1 MPATEPST
9 APWKPWS
16 AFVSCVCIWGSTF
29 LVIRI
34 GNAAVPPLWGATLR
48 LVVAGV
54 ILFGLAAVL
63 RQPLPRGAALRAA
76 ATYGLFQFGGN
87 FSLLYWGETVVPSG
101 MAAVIF
107 ATIPLSTALFT
118 RAFGLE
124 QLTRAKIV
132 GAVVALAGVALIMSS
147 RLERAGLIPMLAILI
162 ATWLA
167 CIGTIAL
174 KKGPR
179 QPVIP
184 LNAVACAVGAPV
196 CFALSVL
203 AGEPRALPATA
214 AAVIPIVYLAV
225 AGSVG
230 AFVIFT
236 WLVGRWPITR
246 TSYIAV
252 LLPLVALTL
261 GTLVLGERFSP
272 AAIAGSAVVL
282 IGVAIGLQIVR
293 APGARPAAGVRP

>member
-1 MPATEPST
+1 MTSESVPA
-9 APWKPWS
+9 WKPWI
-16 AFVSCVCIWGSTF
+16 AFFSCVVIWGSTF

-34 GNAAVPPLWGATLR
+34 GNESVPPLWAATVRLILAGAF
-48 LVVAGV
+48 
-54 ILFGLAAVL
+54 LFALTAIL
-63 RQPLPRGAALRAA
+63 RQPLPRGDALRAA
-76 ATYGLFQFGGN
+76 MIYGLFQFGGN

-101 MAAVIF
+101 LAAVIF
-107 ATIPLSTALFT
+107 ATIPLSTTLLT
-118 RAFGLE
+118 RVFGLE
-124 QLTRAKIV
+124 RLTGRKIL
-132 GAVVALAGVALIMSS
+132 GALIALAGVALIMSG
-147 RLERAGLIPMLAILI
+147 RLERGELIPTLAILV

-174 KKGPR
+174 KKGPK

-203 AGEPRALPATA
+203 AGEPHALPVTREAL
-214 AAVIPIVYLAV
+214 IPILYLTI

-230 AFVIFT
+230 AFVVFT
-236 WLVGRWPITR
+236 WLVSRWPITR

-252 LLPLVALTL
+252 VLPIVALLL
-261 GTLVLGERFSP
+261 GAAVRGERFSP

-282 IGVAIGLQIVR
+282 VGVTIGLGLIGLPGPAR
-293 APGARPAAGVRP
+293 AAQEAGR